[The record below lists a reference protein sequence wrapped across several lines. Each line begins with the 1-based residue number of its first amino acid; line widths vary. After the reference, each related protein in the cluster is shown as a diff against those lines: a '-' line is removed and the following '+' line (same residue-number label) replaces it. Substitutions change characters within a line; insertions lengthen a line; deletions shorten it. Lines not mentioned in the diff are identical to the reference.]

1 MTVAPKGLDVKVIN
15 DAELNFVYK
24 DTIFK
29 YCPCTAWSSG
39 KTIKDGRG
47 LNNPINQLE
56 T

>member
-1 MTVAPKGLDVKVIN
+1 MTVAPMGFDVKLIN

-24 DTIFK
+24 DAILK
-29 YCPCTAWSSG
+29 YCPCTAWASG

-47 LNNPINQLE
+47 LNNLINQLE